1 MGITGRLA
9 RSLEITRR
17 RAPTRLGPAPVAF
30 NGSTTFFRDRTDLTP
45 LESSPFTAVAGTM
58 GLLSNLGLDTGNET
72 QQIQKLTHELDQA
85 NQHAHHLALQN
96 RAAQHRIRELQD
108 LLAIQ
113 QRLTSD
119 TQATLHLTESRL
131 ESLTHSY
138 NSAQSELS
146 TLRTELSK
154 TPTTSLDLFFR
165 YKQLQD
171 LWDQARDTLSCPVCF
186 DFIGKGQVVSLLCGH
201 TFCQGCWTEWEN
213 KHLVEFKTSTQQ
225 GRYFGPDCPE
235 CRESGVRHRKVRV
248 WALEEVIR
256 LVERGTRQTEK
267 IHTQEEIRRILGEHT
282 DSSPLP
288 QQQDPKFTRHPPAPT
303 RPIETSEGTPRDS
316 TPASGRDTSPDQLD
330 RQSVTIDAEAEESS
344 WTLLSDES
352 TPTPPRAGEDSA
364 TFDVLDPTPVEDVSN
379 SPSTPIPIDFISLS
393 SNHESSEATPN
404 LADVAGPSE
413 EEIETMDLDEE
424 CSSILCPRVS
434 RPWGPIVMH

>member
-1 MGITGRLA
+1 MHLLPKRRPILVGLVLTCSAPVLPGAVLLGCALFCAAPLLRQSQVTGIPGVRSSLSPGAICKLA
-9 RSLEITRR
+9 RSL
-17 RAPTRLGPAPVAF
+17 ADAHRLGSDLSQLR
-30 NGSTTFFRDRTDLTP
+30 STTFLCHRTDLT
-45 LESSPFTAVAGTM
+45 LVELSPFTAGTGTM

-72 QQIQKLTHELDQA
+72 QQIQKLAHELDQA

-138 NSAQSELS
+138 NSTQTELS

-165 YKQLQD
+165 YRQLQD

-235 CRESGVRHRKVRV
+235 CRESGVRHGKVRV

-256 LVERGTRQTEK
+256 FVERGTRETEK
-267 IHTQEEIRRILGEHT
+267 IHTQEEIRRILGDHT

-288 QQQDPKFTRHPPAPT
+288 QQQDPTFTRHPPAPT
-303 RPIETSEGTPRDS
+303 SPIETSEGTHRDS
-316 TPASGRDTSPDQLD
+316 TPASGQDTSPDQLEP
-330 RQSVTIDAEAEESS
+330 QSVTIDAEDEESS
-344 WTLLSDES
+344 WTLFSDES
-352 TPTPPRAGEDSA
+352 TSTPPWEG
-364 TFDVLDPTPVEDVSN
+364 
-379 SPSTPIPIDFISLS
+379 SLKK
-393 SNHESSEATPN
+393 
-404 LADVAGPSE
+404 
-413 EEIETMDLDEE
+413 
-424 CSSILCPRVS
+424 
-434 RPWGPIVMH
+434 